1 MKTTIIGVGAMG
13 GALVEGMLKCPE
25 TNPSDITISD
35 PSEAAISRFSDSGAS
50 ITTDNKVA
58 ECRND
63 FAGVSFQQNKARG
76 RNVQRQPEKCR

>member
-1 MKTTIIGVGAMG
+1 MKISIIGAGAMG
-13 GALVEGMLKCPE
+13 GALAEGLMQ
-25 TNPSDITISD
+25 SDAVSASDLTISD
-35 PSEAAISRFSDSGAS
+35 PSEAAISRLSDSGAS